1 MASPEIAALIDRV
14 AVGDRAA
21 FSALYRAT
29 SPRLYAICLRIL
41 KSRSEA
47 DDALQ
52 DIYVSIWRRAKSY
65 DPAVGSPGT
74 WLSSIAR
81 HRSIDAV
88 RRRRTQTDDLDD
100 RQDIMDETIIDPETA
115 TVLLDE
121 GRRIEFCMS
130 ELDPAH
136 AGAVR
141 RAYVE
146 GLSYAEIALDLGAPL
161 NTVRTWLRRSLLK
174 LRECMLR

>member
-14 AVGDRAA
+14 AVGYRTA

-41 KSRSEA
+41 KNRSEA

-65 DPAVGSPGT
+65 DPEAGSPST

-88 RRRRTQTDDLDD
+88 RRRRTPADDLDD
-100 RQDIMDETIIDPETA
+100 RQDIVDETIVDPETA
-115 TVLLDE
+115 TVLRDE
-121 GRRIEFCMS
+121 GRRIELCMG